1 LTQSIWC
8 LEPGGGAGVKV
19 ASRVVNEASTRPLSR
34 PIAFTGSVIENAI
47 AAVLGLALLAYLV
60 YALVRPEKF

>member
-1 LTQSIWC
+1 MPLRQRRVRWRQ
-8 LEPGGGAGVKV
+8 EGVKDRQG
-19 ASRVVNEASTRPLSR
+19 AINQGPRPDRVTL
-34 PIAFTGSVIENAI
+34 TDSVIENAI